1 MSDRQ
6 RVVIRKLA
14 TGVRGLDD
22 VLGGGLPEYSFN
34 VIAGAPGTGK
44 TTLAQQ
50 ILFANATPDRP
61 GLFFTVLGEPAVKML
76 RYQQQFTFFDPA
88 RVGRDVHFL
97 NLSEEVLNKSL
108 DVLLDRVSADIE
120 RVHPAIV
127 VVDSFRTVVRA
138 ADPPRTNNEV
148 ELQHFVQRLA
158 LRLTSWEATSFLIGE
173 FGAGESSDP
182 VFTVADGVLW
192 LANEVERNSTV
203 RKLRVTKVRGQ
214 ASAPGLHTMVIG
226 EAGVHVY
233 PRLPKRV
240 RQRPTTSRPRRR
252 LSTGI
257 AGLDAMMGGGIPEG
271 DSLMVMGPTGSGKTV
286 LATQFIADGARRGES
301 TVIAVFEEHP
311 EMYVARARQLGFELD
326 DMIANGT
333 VEMLYLQPLDLSVD
347 ETLDAIADRVQRY
360 GATRV
365 VIDSISGFEA
375 ALAANFRQDFRESFY
390 RLIVSLT
397 GLGVTVLSTVE
408 VTESSDYLRFSPY
421 NISFLTDDIIAMRY
435 VELDGEL
442 RSVLAVVKMRGSDHS
457 RELRSYRVTSRGL
470 EIREAMTDYRGITTG
485 VPERR
490 IWSSELAQAELTST
504 EAIVLDVMLRLG
516 ETSPADVS
524 SESGI
529 PVERIRHMIDRLM
542 TVGYVRAVERDQT
555 TLYHATPRSV
565 R

>member
-192 LANEVERNSTV
+192 LANEVERTSTV

-214 ASAPGLHTMVIG
+214 ASLPGLHTMVIG

-233 PRLPKRV
+233 
-240 RQRPTTSRPRRR
+240 
-252 LSTGI
+252 
-257 AGLDAMMGGGIPEG
+257 
-271 DSLMVMGPTGSGKTV
+271 
-286 LATQFIADGARRGES
+286 
-301 TVIAVFEEHP
+301 
-311 EMYVARARQLGFELD
+311 
-326 DMIANGT
+326 
-333 VEMLYLQPLDLSVD
+333 
-347 ETLDAIADRVQRY
+347 
-360 GATRV
+360 
-365 VIDSISGFEA
+365 
-375 ALAANFRQDFRESFY
+375 
-390 RLIVSLT
+390 
-397 GLGVTVLSTVE
+397 
-408 VTESSDYLRFSPY
+408 
-421 NISFLTDDIIAMRY
+421 
-435 VELDGEL
+435 
-442 RSVLAVVKMRGSDHS
+442 
-457 RELRSYRVTSRGL
+457 
-470 EIREAMTDYRGITTG
+470 
-485 VPERR
+485 
-490 IWSSELAQAELTST
+490 
-504 EAIVLDVMLRLG
+504 
-516 ETSPADVS
+516 
-524 SESGI
+524 
-529 PVERIRHMIDRLM
+529 
-542 TVGYVRAVERDQT
+542 
-555 TLYHATPRSV
+555 
-565 R
+565 

>member
-1 MSDRQ
+1 VSNRQ

-14 TGVRGLDD
+14 TGVQGLDD

-34 VIAGAPGTGK
+34 LIAGAPGTGK

-76 RYQQQFTFFDPA
+76 RYQQQFAFFDPA

-138 ADPPRTNNEV
+138 ADPPRAHNELA
-148 ELQHFVQRLA
+148 LQHFVQRLA

-173 FGAGESSDP
+173 FGDGESHDP

-192 LANEVERNSTV
+192 LVNEVERNSTV
-203 RKLRVTKVRGQ
+203 RKLLVTKVRGQ
-214 ASAPGLHTMVIG
+214 AALPGLHTMGIS
-226 EAGVHVY
+226 EAGVRVY
-233 PRLPKRV
+233 PRLPKPAREGPPTK
-240 RQRPTTSRPRRR
+240 RPQRR
-252 LSTGI
+252 LSTGVS
-257 AGLDAMMGGGIPEG
+257 GLDAMMGGGIPEG
-271 DSLMVMGPTGSGKTV
+271 DSLMVTGPTGSGKTI
-286 LATQFIADGARRGES
+286 LATQFIAEGARRGET
-301 TVIAVFEEHP
+301 TVMAVFEEHP
-311 EMYVARARQLGFELD
+311 ETYVARAKQLGFELD
-326 DMIANGT
+326 EMIAAGKL
-333 VEMLYLQPLDLSVD
+333 EILYLQPLDLSVD
-347 ETLDAIADRVQRY
+347 ETLHEIGERVRRF

-365 VIDSISGFEA
+365 VIDSVSGFET
-375 ALAANFRQDFRESFY
+375 ALAPTFRQDFREAFY
-390 RLIVSLT
+390 RLLVSLT
-397 GLGVTVLSTVE
+397 ALGVTVLSTVE

-435 VELDGEL
+435 VEIEGRL

-457 RELRSYRVTSRGL
+457 RDLRSYEMTPRGM
-470 EIREAMTDYRGITTG
+470 EIREAMTDYRGIITG

-490 IWSSELAQAELTST
+490 SGPSEPAHGDLTTT
-504 EAIVLDVMLRLG
+504 EAIVLDVILRLG
-516 ETSPADVS
+516 ETSAEDVS
-524 SESGI
+524 IESGL
-529 PVERIRHMIDRLM
+529 PVEQIRHAIDQLVA
-542 TVGYVRAVERDQT
+542 VGYIRAVARDQT
-555 TLYHATPRSV
+555 TLYHGSPRSL

>member
-44 TTLAQQ
+44 TTLAEQ
-50 ILFANATPDRP
+50 ILFANATPERP
-61 GLFFTVLGEPAVKML
+61 ALFFTVLGEPAVKML
-76 RYQQQFTFFDPA
+76 RYQQQFSFFDPA

-108 DVLLDRVSADIE
+108 DALLDRVSADIE

-138 ADPPRTNNEV
+138 AEPRANNEL
-148 ELQHFVQRLA
+148 ELQRFMQRLA
-158 LRLTSWEATSFLIGE
+158 IRLTSWETTSFLIGE
-173 FGAGESSDP
+173 FGDGESRDP

-203 RKLRVTKVRGQ
+203 RKLRVAKVRGQ
-214 ASAPGLHTMVIG
+214 AALPGLHTMVIN
-226 EAGVHVY
+226 EAGIHVY
-233 PRLPKRV
+233 PRLPKRA
-240 RQRPTTSRPRRR
+240 RERPQTNRPQRR

-257 AGLDAMMGGGIPEG
+257 SGLDAMMGGGIPEG

-286 LATQFIADGARRGES
+286 LATQFISDGARRGES
-301 TVIAVFEEHP
+301 AVIAVFEEHP

-326 DMIANGT
+326 EMIASGK
-333 VEMLYLQPLDLSVD
+333 VAMLYLRPLDLSVD
-347 ETLDAIADRVQRY
+347 ETLDEIADRVRRF

-365 VIDSISGFEA
+365 VIDSITGFEA
-375 ALAANFRQDFRESFY
+375 ALAPSFRQDFRESFY

-421 NISFLTDDIIAMRY
+421 NISFLTDDIVAMRY

-457 RELRSYRVTSRGL
+457 RELRSYRVTARGL
-470 EIREAMTDYRGITTG
+470 EMREAMTDYRGITTG
-485 VPERR
+485 LPERR
-490 IWSSELAQAELTST
+490 SGPSESAQELTST

-516 ETSPADVS
+516 ETSAADVS

-529 PVERIRHMIDRLM
+529 PVEQIRHVIDNLV

-555 TLYHATPRSV
+555 TLYHATPRSL

>member
-1 MSDRQ
+1 VSNRQ

-14 TGVRGLDD
+14 TGVPGLDD
-22 VLGGGLPEYSFN
+22 VLGGGVPEYSFN
-34 VIAGAPGTGK
+34 LIAGAPGTGK

-76 RYQQQFTFFDPA
+76 RYQQQFAFFDAA

-97 NLSEEVLNKSL
+97 NLSDEVLNQSL
-108 DVLLDRVSADIE
+108 DVILERVSADIE

-138 ADPPRTNNEV
+138 ADLRRVTNEL

-173 FGAGESSDP
+173 FGDGESRDP

-192 LANEVERNSTV
+192 LENEVERNSTV

-214 ASAPGLHTMVIG
+214 AALPGLHTLVISD
-226 EAGVHVY
+226 AGLHVY
-233 PRLPKRV
+233 PRLPKRPLA
-240 RQRPTTSRPRRR
+240 RPATKRLKRR
-252 LSTGI
+252 LSTGVS
-257 AGLDAMMGGGIPEG
+257 GLDAMMGGGIPEG
-271 DSLMVMGPTGSGKTV
+271 DSLLVAGPTGSGKTI
-286 LATQFIADGARRGES
+286 LGTQFIAEGTRRGES
-301 TVIAVFEEHP
+301 AVIAVFEEHP
-311 EMYVARARQLGFELD
+311 GAYVARAGQLGFDLD
-326 DMIANGT
+326 EMIATGKLKI
-333 VEMLYLQPLDLSVD
+333 LYLEPLDLSVD
-347 ETLDAIADRVQRY
+347 ETLHTLSDLVQRY

-375 ALAANFRQDFRESFY
+375 ALAPTFRQDFRASFY
-390 RLIVSLT
+390 RLLVSLT
-397 GLGVTVLSTVE
+397 GLGVTILSTVE

-442 RSVLAVVKMRGSDHS
+442 RNVLAVVKMRGSDHS
-457 RELRSYRVTSRGL
+457 RELRSYAVTQHGL
-470 EIREAMTDYRGITTG
+470 EIREAMTDYRGTITG

-490 IWSSELAQAELTST
+490 TEPSELAHAELTAT
-504 EAIVLDVMLRLG
+504 EAMVLDAILRLG
-516 ETSPADVS
+516 ETSAENVS
-524 SESGI
+524 SETGL
-529 PVERIRHMIDRLM
+529 PVERIRRAIEQLRA
-542 TVGYVRAVERDQT
+542 VGYVRAVERGQT
-555 TLYHATPRSV
+555 TLYHASARSL

>member
-1 MSDRQ
+1 MSNGQ

-34 VIAGAPGTGK
+34 VLAGAPGTGK

-50 ILFANATPDRP
+50 ILFANATPERP

-97 NLSEEVLNKSL
+97 NLSEEVLKQSL
-108 DVLLDRVSADIE
+108 DALLDRVSADIE

-138 ADPPRTNNEV
+138 ADSPRTSNDL

-173 FGAGESSDP
+173 FGDGESRDP

-192 LANEVERNSTV
+192 LLNEVERNSTV

-214 ASAPGLHTMVIG
+214 AALPGLHTMVIND
-226 EAGVHVY
+226 AGVHVY
-233 PRLPKRV
+233 PRLPKRA
-240 RQRPTTSRPRRR
+240 RERPPTNRAQRR
-252 LSTGI
+252 LSTGVS
-257 AGLDAMMGGGIPEG
+257 GLDAMMGGGIPEG
-271 DSLMVMGPTGSGKTV
+271 DSIMVMGPTGSGKTV
-286 LATQFIADGARRGES
+286 LATQFVSDGARRGES
-301 TVIAVFEEHP
+301 AVIAVFEEHP

-326 DMIANGT
+326 EMIANGK
-333 VEMLYLQPLDLSVD
+333 VEMLYLRPLDLSVD
-347 ETLDAIADRVQRY
+347 ETLDEIANRVQRF

-365 VIDSISGFEA
+365 VIDSITGFEA
-375 ALAANFRQDFRESFY
+375 ALAPTFRQDFRESFY

-408 VTESSDYLRFSPY
+408 VTDSGDYLRFSPY

-435 VELDGEL
+435 VELNGEL
-442 RSVLAVVKMRGSDHS
+442 RSVVVVVKMRGSDHS
-457 RELRSYRVTSRGL
+457 RELRSYAVTPRGL
-470 EIREAMTDYRGITTG
+470 EVREAMTDFRGITTG

-490 IWSSELAQAELTST
+490 DASSELADAELTST
-504 EAIVLDVMLRLG
+504 ERIVLDAMLRLG
-516 ETSPADVS
+516 ESSPADIS

-529 PVERIRHMIDRLM
+529 AVEQIRHVIDHLV

-555 TLYHATPRSV
+555 TLYHATPRSL